1 GGAPSDGGGSPPSRP
16 PTTRR
21 YLRIFDSLSEPVISV
36 PTYDDGAAG
45 SASALGASVP
55 IFGCWYCARASAAR
69 NVRSE
74 TISASRI
81 RIEACSAVARS
92 RITNSSSWRKIRRP
106 CRSRKFICR
115 SITRNAVR
123 WARERDVLRAPFGRS
138 AFDGAGPAMAL
149 RGSGLGSRFIGAPSW
164 SRARRGGDRRATE
177 RHPPLHRSRA
187 AYGHRHRSEPN
198 RHRRRRV
205 SCLRRKASADRAVPG
220 EVRGGPRA

>member
-1 GGAPSDGGGSPPSRP
+1 CHRDIGRPSASRGRSGRRGEGGSDGIAPADEPPPESLIGSCGLPVGDEAAPPPPPPLGPDGEDDGDGGDEEGEDEGGGGVGVHGGGPPEGEGGDEGDEGDEGEGGPSGGGAPSDGGGSPPSRP

-92 RITNSSSWRKIRRP
+92 RITN
-106 CRSRKFICR
+106 
-115 SITRNAVR
+115 
-123 WARERDVLRAPFGRS
+123 
-138 AFDGAGPAMAL
+138 
-149 RGSGLGSRFIGAPSW
+149 
-164 SRARRGGDRRATE
+164 
-177 RHPPLHRSRA
+177 
-187 AYGHRHRSEPN
+187 
-198 RHRRRRV
+198 
-205 SCLRRKASADRAVPG
+205 
-220 EVRGGPRA
+220 